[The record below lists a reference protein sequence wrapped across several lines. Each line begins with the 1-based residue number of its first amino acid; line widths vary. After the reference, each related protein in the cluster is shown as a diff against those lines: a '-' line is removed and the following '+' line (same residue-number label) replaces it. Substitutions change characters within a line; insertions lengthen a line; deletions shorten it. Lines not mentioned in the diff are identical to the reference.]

1 MIRKAKKNEFPQVI
15 VLAKRKT
22 KQVFQTMISGSICLR
37 QLRYPNLALSVILIH
52 EHILNLF
59 THHCYKTTAHVKLI
73 NTHITN
79 NQDLISENEGGRER
93 ERERLK
99 YKKIPSYA
107 QETFSIKISAVKN
120 SKLYYENTALQHSLP

>member
-22 KQVFQTMISGSICLR
+22 KQVSQTMISGSICLR

-59 THHCYKTTAHVKLI
+59 THHCYKNTANVKLI

-79 NQDLISENEGGRER
+79 NQDLISENERGR

>member
-22 KQVFQTMISGSICLR
+22 KQVFQTMISGSICLKTVKIS
-37 QLRYPNLALSVILIH
+37 QLGTFSDTNT

-79 NQDLISENEGGRER
+79 NQDLISENERGRER
-93 ERERLK
+93 E
-99 YKKIPSYA
+99 
-107 QETFSIKISAVKN
+107 IKI
-120 SKLYYENTALQHSLP
+120 

>member
-52 EHILNLF
+52 LHEHILNLF

-79 NQDLISENEGGRER
+79 NQDLISENERGRER
-93 ERERLK
+93 ERD
-99 YKKIPSYA
+99 
-107 QETFSIKISAVKN
+107 
-120 SKLYYENTALQHSLP
+120 